1 MNPAQLGTTFY
12 DAYFEVLGRPYGSSP
27 SLQEV
32 CRSLYDAST
41 RRNGTKVLQFS
52 FATKLLHMRDQ
63 RLPIYDSMVAKFF
76 FFEPPDPDKELSR
89 RIEALAEF
97 YSFLAREYE
106 RVQREL
112 LMQRAGAPFKQRFA
126 V

>member
-1 MNPAQLGTTFY
+1 MFDLINRNAEFIVNSIPLDHLADYDWLQLGTTFY
-12 DAYFEVLGRPYGSSP
+12 DAYFEMLGRPYGSSP

-63 RLPIYDSMVAKFF
+63 RLPIYDSMVTKFF
-76 FFEPPDPDKELSR
+76 SLNLPIRTRNLVG
-89 RIEALAEF
+89 AL
-97 YSFLAREYE
+97 RH
-106 RVQREL
+106 
-112 LMQRAGAPFKQRFA
+112 
-126 V
+126 